1 MRFPTSFS
9 GKQIPRKF
17 LISLERLADGSQRAY
32 CDRMPAAIALWFP
45 LWTAARST
53 GNDYFDAASTD
64 GGANGLLKNLI
75 TGLHQ

>member
-1 MRFPTSFS
+1 MRRT
-9 GKQIPRKF
+9 
-17 LISLERLADGSQRAY
+17 ISPPLNRRVEQRRSMNAFKEHNY
-32 CDRMPAAIALWFP
+32 DRMPTAIALWFP

-75 TGLHQ
+75 SGLHQ